1 MNKYKFEF
9 EELLNIKSQKE
20 DNIKNTLSKENKIL
34 QEKNN
39 NLKRII
45 ELKNEEQNKFNNKG
59 KTIKISDIEIFYD
72 YINKLEEKIT
82 FQKNSIKVQEKKVDN
97 IRQHLVEISKE
108 KQILEKIKE
117 EDLEYHKK
125 ELLYEEQKTN
135 DEIVNY
141 RYFVDNV

>member
-20 DNIKNTLSKENKIL
+20 DNIKNNLSKENKIL
-34 QEKNN
+34 QEKKDTLN
-39 NLKRII
+39 RII
-45 ELKNEEQNKFNNKG
+45 ELKKEEQDKFNNKG

-72 YINKLEEKIT
+72 YIDKLEEKIT
-82 FQKNSIKVQEKKVDN
+82 FQKNNNKIQEKKVDN
-97 IRQHLVEISKE
+97 IRKHLLEISKE

-125 ELLYEEQKTN
+125 EILYEEQKTN

-141 RYFVDNV
+141 RYFVDNI

>member
-20 DNIKNTLSKENKIL
+20 DNIKNNLSKENKIL
-34 QEKNN
+34 QEKKDTLN
-39 NLKRII
+39 RII
-45 ELKNEEQNKFNNKG
+45 ELKKEEQDKFNNKG

-72 YINKLEEKIT
+72 YIDKLEEKIT
-82 FQKNSIKVQEKKVDN
+82 FQKNNIKIQEKKVDN
-97 IRQHLVEISKE
+97 IRKHLLEISKE

-125 ELLYEEQKTN
+125 EILYEEQKTN

-141 RYFVDNV
+141 RYFVDNI

>member
-20 DNIKNTLSKENKIL
+20 DNIKNNLSKENKIL
-34 QEKNN
+34 QKKKDTLN
-39 NLKRII
+39 RII
-45 ELKNEEQNKFNNKG
+45 ELKKEEQDKFNNKG

-72 YINKLEEKIT
+72 YIDKLEEKIT
-82 FQKNSIKVQEKKVDN
+82 FQKNNIKIQEKKVDN
-97 IRQHLVEISKE
+97 IRKHLLEISKE

-125 ELLYEEQKTN
+125 EILYEEQKTN

-141 RYFVDNV
+141 RYFVDNI

>member
-20 DNIKNTLSKENKIL
+20 DNIKNNLSKENKIL
-34 QEKNN
+34 QEKND

-72 YINKLEEKIT
+72 YIDKLEEKIT

>member
-20 DNIKNTLSKENKIL
+20 DNIKNNLSKENKIL
-34 QEKNN
+34 QEKKDTLN
-39 NLKRII
+39 RII
-45 ELKNEEQNKFNNKG
+45 ELKKEEQNKFNNKG

-72 YINKLEEKIT
+72 YIDKLEEKIT
-82 FQKNSIKVQEKKVDN
+82 LQKNNIKIQEKKVDN
-97 IRQHLVEISKE
+97 IRKHLVEISKE

-125 ELLYEEQKTN
+125 EILYEEQKTN

-141 RYFVDNV
+141 RYFVDNI

>member
-20 DNIKNTLSKENKIL
+20 DNIKNNLSKENKIL
-34 QEKNN
+34 QEKND

-72 YINKLEEKIT
+72 YIDKLEEKIT

-141 RYFVDNV
+141 RYFVDNI

>member
-20 DNIKNTLSKENKIL
+20 DNIKNNLSKENKIL
-34 QEKNN
+34 QEKND

-97 IRQHLVEISKE
+97 IRQHLLEISKE

-141 RYFVDNV
+141 RYFVDNI

>member
-20 DNIKNTLSKENKIL
+20 DNIKNNLSKENKIL
-34 QEKNN
+34 QEKND

-72 YINKLEEKIT
+72 YIDKLEEKIT

-97 IRQHLVEISKE
+97 IRQHLLEISKE

-141 RYFVDNV
+141 RYFVDNI